1 MKFSPAQLARSIGW
15 RPIASYFLLI
25 FIFFASL
32 KLFLVNTENALGA
45 VVLSLP
51 FAMALAWVL
60 YKRVVRP
67 LNVISQAAREMARGK
82 LDKEIRIYSSD
93 EIGDL
98 ARSINL
104 LASRLKQTVEEITD
118 EKDRM
123 RAILNSMADG
133 VVAVDRAG
141 KVLLVNPVVGRALG
155 IPEEASK
162 GKEIVE
168 VVRHYDF
175 ENYLKEALSGQQDLT
190 REIQV
195 LTPDPR
201 IFRVHFTPLKG
212 NDRGG
217 VVALFRDVTESRR
230 LEQMRSEFIANVSH
244 ELRTPMTSIKGFLET
259 LLDGTL
265 DDREATEHFLRIM
278 SNETDRLTRLIDD
291 LFALSNIEN
300 RKVVPKKEPLAVGDI
315 VEKVISILGQNARDK
330 NIQIAAKIPVETPLI
345 LADEDMLT
353 RVVINLL
360 DNAVKYTPRGGNVD
374 IEAGFSDNRVFLRF
388 KDTGIGIPGESLPR
402 VFERLYRVDRA
413 RSREYGG
420 TGLGLAIVKHIIDV
434 HGGWIDVSSTPGKGS
449 VFTLYIPVK

>member
-1 MKFSPAQLARSIGW
+1 MKQNLADFARSIGW
-15 RPIASYFLLI
+15 RPIASYFLLL

-32 KLFLVNTENALGA
+32 KLFPVNTQNALGA
-45 VVLSLP
+45 VLLSLP
-51 FAMALAWVL
+51 FAVALAWVL
-60 YKRVVRP
+60 HKRVVRP
-67 LNVISQAAREMARGK
+67 LSQITAAAQEMAKGN
-82 LDKEIRIYSSD
+82 LDREIKIYTGD

-104 LASRLKQTVEEITD
+104 LASRLKHTIEEITD

-141 KVLLVNPVVGRALG
+141 KVLLVNPVVERVFN
-155 IPEEASK
+155 IPGEASK

-175 ENYLKEALSGQQDLT
+175 EKYLQEALSGQQGLT

-201 IFRVHFTPLKG
+201 IFRVHFTPLRG

-217 VVALFRDVTESRR
+217 VVALFRDVTERRR
-230 LEQMRSEFIANVSH
+230 LEQLRTEFIANVSH

-259 LLDGTL
+259 LLDGAL
-265 DDREATEHFLRIM
+265 DDREAALHFLKIM
-278 SNETDRLTRLIDD
+278 SNETRRLTRLIDD

-300 RKVVPKKEPLAVGDI
+300 RKIIPNKEPLEVKAI
-315 VEKVISILGQNARDK
+315 IEKVISILEQGARDK
-330 NIQIAAKIPVETPLI
+330 NIEIVIKIAEKIPLI
-345 LADEDMLT
+345 IADEDMLT

-360 DNAVKYTPRGGNVD
+360 DNAIKYTPRGGNVTV
-374 IEAGFSDNRVFLRF
+374 EAGVWDNKVYIRF
-388 KDTGIGIPGESLPR
+388 IDTGIGIPEENLPR

-434 HGGWIDVSSTPGKGS
+434 HGGWIDVTSRLGKGS
-449 VFTLYIPVK
+449 VFTVYLPVK